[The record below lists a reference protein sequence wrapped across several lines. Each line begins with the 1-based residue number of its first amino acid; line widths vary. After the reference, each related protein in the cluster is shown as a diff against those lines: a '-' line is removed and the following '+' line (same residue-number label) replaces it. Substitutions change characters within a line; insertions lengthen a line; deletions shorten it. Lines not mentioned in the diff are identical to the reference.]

1 MTRSKQLVWCR
12 LYKQSCSLLDRN
24 QPHTKTIIQGSCV
37 QKFKS
42 FNGILE
48 ILCFRKAKAVKK
60 SFGFCEGRDKVLKT
74 VKKVSSDCPHSD
86 VLFIA

>member
-1 MTRSKQLVWCR
+1 M
-12 LYKQSCSLLDRN
+12 
-24 QPHTKTIIQGSCV
+24 

-48 ILCFRKAKAVKK
+48 ILCFRKVKAVKK